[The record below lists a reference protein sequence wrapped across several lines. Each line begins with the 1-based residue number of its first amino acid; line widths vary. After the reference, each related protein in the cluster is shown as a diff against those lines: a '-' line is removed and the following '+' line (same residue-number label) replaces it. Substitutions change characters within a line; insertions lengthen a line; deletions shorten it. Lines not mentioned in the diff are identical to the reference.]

1 MQERCV
7 CNAGNGRREVLAPAI
22 NPERGDDLIVF
33 LPNHRFEI
41 GKGWS
46 QPEIPDYFRPSLTK
60 RYMTWRHRVEPLF
73 LTDKRTLLYPQTAR
87 RVELLDNA
95 IFEKIQKWRM
105 FPARWELETEDF
117 HGKKISY
124 RGIKYTGSSEM

>member
-46 QPEIPDYFRPSLTK
+46 QPEIPDYFRPSLKLCLAFFPNVDRSLEGFDGIMAAQECLPDNKK
-60 RYMTWRHRVEPLF
+60 RDEFAAAFGVLAKLWSAINPDPF
-73 LTDKRTLLYPQTAR
+73 LTP
-87 RVELLDNA
+87 
-95 IFEKIQKWRM
+95 
-105 FPARWELETEDF
+105 
-117 HGKKISY
+117 Y
-124 RGIKYTGSSEM
+124 RQDYK

>member
-46 QPEIPDYFRPSLTK
+46 QPEIPDYFRPSLA
-60 RYMTWRHRVEPLF
+60 RQVRWHDRAGC
-73 LTDKRTLLYPQTAR
+73 QTAQGSR
-87 RVELLDNA
+87 TGEQPA
-95 IFEKIQKWRM
+95 EKAAGRS
-105 FPARWELETEDF
+105 PS
-117 HGKKISY
+117 GY
-124 RGIKYTGSSEM
+124 RGTEGGRSGKRV

>member
-41 GKGWS
+41 GEGWS
-46 QPEIPDYFRPSLTK
+46 QPEIPDYFRPSLTTIFNDGTLSHHVDGGLLNLSFQDQVDALTEQVK
-60 RYMTWRHRVEPLF
+60 LSAAVLYFNQKSENFDGSIYTHR
-73 LTDKRTLLYPQTAR
+73 
-87 RVELLDNA
+87 
-95 IFEKIQKWRM
+95 
-105 FPARWELETEDF
+105 
-117 HGKKISY
+117 
-124 RGIKYTGSSEM
+124 